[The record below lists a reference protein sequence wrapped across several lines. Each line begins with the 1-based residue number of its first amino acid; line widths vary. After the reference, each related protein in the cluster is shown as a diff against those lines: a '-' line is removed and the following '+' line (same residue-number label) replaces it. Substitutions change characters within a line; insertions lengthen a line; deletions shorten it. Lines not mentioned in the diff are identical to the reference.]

1 MGCLRCGLVTI
12 ITLLNFLVF
21 ACGVT
26 MLALGIWAFNVEDTC
41 MHGVIMESIDVPVII
56 IISAGIIIMLTAFL
70 GCYSTCNET
79 KKGIISY
86 SIFSLT
92 VILLQVIGCCL
103 LFAVYRSQVERLTND
118 YKEKCSID
126 QTPKNFQITKGTFEL
141 IYYVITGCTIFSV
154 ICELLA
160 LILIV
165 CQYQDIY

>member
-1 MGCLRCGLVTI
+1 MGCFRCGLVTI

-141 IYYVITGCTIFSV
+141 IYYVI
-154 ICELLA
+154 
-160 LILIV
+160 
-165 CQYQDIY
+165 

>member
-1 MGCLRCGLVTI
+1 MGCFRCGLVTI
-12 ITLLNFLVF
+12 ISLLNLLVF

-41 MHGVIMESIDVPVII
+41 MHEVIMESINVPII
-56 IISAGIIIMLTAFL
+56 LIIVAGGVIMLTAFL

-86 SIFSLT
+86 SVFSLI

-118 YKEKCSID
+118 YKEKCVID
-126 QTPKNFQITKGTFEL
+126 QTPDNFQITQGVFEL
-141 IYYVITGCTIFSV
+141 IYYVLTGCTIFSI